1 MFISATRAHDTAP
14 VTSDGT
20 RFTPISEQLAPLP
33 SLVLV
38 PAVVVEEVSIVLAPP
53 PSLVLVPAVVVEEV
67 SIALAPPPSLVLVP
81 AVVVVGAV
89 EPMQVDRDDE
99 GDEGDGEPPYF
110 GPDYHLSFSPT
121 TDRSSSNSPIGSGE
135 EGIYP
140 DAVPPVFP
148 GGLSRLN
155 NVIEAPPMASY
166 FNQVPSLSTQR
177 RIICNAIDRENDIII
192 QRISVELRWF
202 KISDK
207 KFCLAILCQQNDYYW
222 VMSDEL
228 VERRYLRNSVSF
240 FDGMKAYSPNG
251 NRVIQSEFH
260 FRYPQYFGKQYIHG
274 RSTREHS
281 IKMVQFLITT
291 GHCTIDRNG
300 LYFRA

>member
-99 GDEGDGEPPYF
+99 GDEGYGEPTDF
-110 GPDYHLSFSPT
+110 GPDYHDAT
-121 TDRSSSNSPIGSGE
+121 MYNRSSSVSPIGSGE

-140 DAVPPVFP
+140 DEVLPVFP

-202 KISDK
+202 KISNK

-251 NRVIQSEFH
+251 NRQIQREFH

-274 RSTREHS
+274 RSTREHR
-281 IKMVQFLITT
+281 IKMVEFLITT